1 LIQASLLSRIHSVRT
16 LPRPSVPAREGPRQ
30 KYGLSRTYEAIMGE
44 SDEGAGVSRRTVLI
58 AAAGAVP
65 ALALMINAA
74 EAKIAPA
81 AVNQADPKDGKQCDA
96 CNFFVAPNACKQ
108 VDGDI
113 APTGWCLLWV
123 KKPA

>member
-1 LIQASLLSRIHSVRT
+1 MYCIRAHGASLKKD
-16 LPRPSVPAREGPRQ
+16 RPPYRRSTSAIKPAFFE
-30 KYGLSRTYEAIMGE
+30 LHEAIMKNRSETG
-44 SDEGAGVSRRTVLI
+44 GISRRTVLI

-65 ALALMINAA
+65 ALGLMTGAA
-74 EAKIAPA
+74 EAKLAPA
-81 AVNQADPKDGKQCDA
+81 AVKYQADPKDGKQCDG

-123 KKPA
+123 KKAA